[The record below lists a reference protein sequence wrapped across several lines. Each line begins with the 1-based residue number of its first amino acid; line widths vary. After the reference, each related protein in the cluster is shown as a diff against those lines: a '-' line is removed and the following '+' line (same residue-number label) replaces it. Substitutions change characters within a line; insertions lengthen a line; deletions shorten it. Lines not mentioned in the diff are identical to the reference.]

1 MTDKMPAV
9 KVPVTVTNEG
19 VAKGLRDTEAK
30 VKASAERIARTRAT
44 MGPGLGALGGGP
56 LGGILGGAFGGEAA
70 MGGIAVGGGLAAFLS
85 LTRAFDAMVEA
96 ATGAGEAFKKFQAT
110 GELAVG
116 MNSAVLET
124 LARFEARNKP
134 EPGAPGFGA
143 GLVFGTGGQRTMLEE
158 FGREAKKYPAMF
170 GAYFGKLFTAEGTLT
185 EKVGQALAAGY
196 AAVAPEGQAQ
206 YLQALMND
214 PRRRGDLHATFT
226 EFMDTPRSDATT
238 RELKRINRNLS

>member
-44 MGPGLGALGGGP
+44 MTTTLGGLGAGP
-56 LGGILGGAFGGEAA
+56 LGGILGGAMTGPAAAANIGLGATLAGFLMLETVWDGMIEASRGA
-70 MGGIAVGGGLAAFLS
+70 TKAF
-85 LTRAFDAMVEA
+85 E
-96 ATGAGEAFKKFQAT
+96 EFKAT
-110 GELAVG
+110 GELATG

-124 LARFEARNKP
+124 LARFEQRNLQQEKQV
-134 EPGAPGFGA
+134 GFSA
-143 GLVFGTGGQRTMLEE
+143 GVIFGSGGQRTLYETFMKEKSNIP
-158 FGREAKKYPAMF
+158 GMF
-170 GAYFGKLFTAEGTLT
+170 GAYIGKLFTAEGTLT

-226 EFMDTPRSDATT
+226 EFMDTPRADATT
-238 RELKRINRNLS
+238 RELKRINRNLQ